1 MCLLAAICG
10 MSSCHEKDDGSPDD
24 GGTNYPVTTQ
34 LGQRTCVGT
43 IVTLFDLP
51 TRTSPIAPDLMLGL
65 ETDTESYILSYNG
78 HWESEDKIT
87 IDGTEY
93 AVGDRVEITGMASS
107 TRISDTQ
114 EYLQLEIL
122 TIAKTSPVTTV
133 LGQRTCEGTIVSLPN
148 PPTGTSEPP
157 LPGMV
162 LGLETDTESYILSY
176 NGHWESEDKITIDG
190 TEYAVGDRVEIT
202 GMASSTRISDTQEYL
217 QLEILTIAKTSPV
230 TTVLGQRT
238 CEGTIV
244 SLPNPPTGTSEPP
257 LPGMVLGL
265 ETDTESYILSYN
277 GHWESEDKITIDGT
291 EYAVGDRV
299 VVTGT
304 ASETVISPADKY
316 LELEIATIQKRSA
329 GQ

>member
-24 GGTNYPVTTQ
+24 GGTNYPVTIQ

-65 ETDTESYILSYNG
+65 ETVTESYILTYGG
-78 HWESEDKIT
+78 HRESEDKIT

-133 LGQRTCEGTIVSLPN
+133 LGQRTCEGTIISLPN

-162 LGLETDTESYILSY
+162 LGLETDAESYILSY
-176 NGHWESEDKITIDG
+176 NGHWESGDKITIDG
-190 TEYAVGDRVEIT
+190 
-202 GMASSTRISDTQEYL
+202 S
-217 QLEILTIAKTSPV
+217 
-230 TTVLGQRT
+230 
-238 CEGTIV
+238 
-244 SLPNPPTGTSEPP
+244 
-257 LPGMVLGL
+257 
-265 ETDTESYILSYN
+265 
-277 GHWESEDKITIDGT
+277 

-316 LELEIATIQKRSA
+316 LELEIAAIQKRSA

>member
-1 MCLLAAICG
+1 MKTCKFLAMCLLAAICG

-24 GGTNYPVTTQ
+24 GGTNYPATTQ

-65 ETDTESYILSYNG
+65 ETETESYILSYNG
-78 HWESEDKIT
+78 HWESGDKIT

-107 TRISDTQ
+107 TKISDTQ

-133 LGQRTCEGTIVSLPN
+133 LGQRTCEGTIVSMPN

-176 NGHWESEDKITIDG
+176 NGHWESG
-190 TEYAVGDRVEIT
+190 
-202 GMASSTRISDTQEYL
+202 
-217 QLEILTIAKTSPV
+217 
-230 TTVLGQRT
+230 
-238 CEGTIV
+238 
-244 SLPNPPTGTSEPP
+244 
-257 LPGMVLGL
+257 
-265 ETDTESYILSYN
+265 
-277 GHWESEDKITIDGT
+277 DKITIDGT

>member
-24 GGTNYPVTTQ
+24 GGTNYPVTIQ
-34 LGQRTCVGT
+34 
-43 IVTLFDLP
+43 
-51 TRTSPIAPDLMLGL
+51 
-65 ETDTESYILSYNG
+65 
-78 HWESEDKIT
+78 
-87 IDGTEY
+87 
-93 AVGDRVEITGMASS
+93 
-107 TRISDTQ
+107 
-114 EYLQLEIL
+114 
-122 TIAKTSPVTTV
+122 
-133 LGQRTCEGTIVSLPN
+133 LGQRTCEGTIISMPN

-162 LGLETDTESYILSY
+162 LGLETETESYILSY

-304 ASETVISPADKY
+304 ASETVISSADKY
-316 LELEIATIQKRSA
+316 LELEIAAIQKRSA